1 MFSTFYL
8 FNLNEDLKTPYFGFF
23 YCEKSR
29 LVSITNDR
37 QERKFKIHRSVEN
50 SKRGKSDPKK
60 MHFLAKLLFLISLW
74 TKSKVTKCRE
84 FERVFISEWSPLE
97 RRHKPMIALV
107 PPRCRE
113 EIKTKFVRS
122 KVRSNAKLIPHER
135 NLGIWGRS
143 QSWKNSILGELV
155 LLAWID
161 KDDLVEMD

>member
-1 MFSTFYL
+1 
-8 FNLNEDLKTPYFGFF
+8 
-23 YCEKSR
+23 
-29 LVSITNDR
+29 
-37 QERKFKIHRSVEN
+37 
-50 SKRGKSDPKK
+50 
-60 MHFLAKLLFLISLW
+60 
-74 TKSKVTKCRE
+74 
-84 FERVFISEWSPLE
+84 
-97 RRHKPMIALV
+97 MIALV